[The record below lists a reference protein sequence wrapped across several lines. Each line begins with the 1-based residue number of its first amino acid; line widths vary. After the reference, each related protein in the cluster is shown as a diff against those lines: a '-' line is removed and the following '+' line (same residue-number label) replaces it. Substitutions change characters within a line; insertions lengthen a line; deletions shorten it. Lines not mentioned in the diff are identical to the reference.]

1 MSTNTIS
8 SRAQELSENIY
19 HVKSLISQV
28 EASRPARRP
37 VTLVA
42 VSKYKP
48 ASDILDCYNAGQRDF
63 GENYV
68 QEFIDKAKELPAD
81 IRWHFIG
88 TLQSN
93 KAKALAATP
102 NLHALH
108 TLTSSKTAT
117 LLSKNLS
124 PNRTSPLKV
133 FIQINTSHEDS
144 KSGLSPLSASDGD
157 GEDRETLI
165 SLCKHVIRDC
175 PGLHLEGLMT
185 IGSIVESKSSE
196 ENKDF
201 ARLSETKSRLEET
214 LRSTL
219 EEAEGL
225 IWGEEVIDGNGDG
238 KGRRQL
244 LLSMGM
250 SSDFEEAIRQGSD
263 FVRVGTGIFGQRQ
276 TKSG

>member
-1 MSTNTIS
+1 M
-8 SRAQELSENIY
+8 
-19 HVKSLISQV
+19 
-28 EASRPARRP
+28 
-37 VTLVA
+37 
-42 VSKYKP
+42 
-48 ASDILDCYNAGQRDF
+48 
-63 GENYV
+63 
-68 QEFIDKAKELPAD
+68 EFL
-81 IRWHFIG
+81 
-88 TLQSN
+88 
-93 KAKALAATP
+93 ATP

-124 PNRTSPLKV
+124 PDRTSPLKV

-144 KSGLSPLSASDGD
+144 KSGLSPLTASDGD
-157 GEDRETLI
+157 NGEDRETLI
-165 SLCKHVIRDC
+165 TLCNHIIHDC

-201 ARLSETKSRLEET
+201 ARLSETKSRLEEI

-219 EEAEGL
+219 EEAEGSN
-225 IWGEEVIDGNGDG
+225 WGEEVIDGNGAG
-238 KGRRQL
+238 EGRRQL

-276 TKSG
+276 AKSG